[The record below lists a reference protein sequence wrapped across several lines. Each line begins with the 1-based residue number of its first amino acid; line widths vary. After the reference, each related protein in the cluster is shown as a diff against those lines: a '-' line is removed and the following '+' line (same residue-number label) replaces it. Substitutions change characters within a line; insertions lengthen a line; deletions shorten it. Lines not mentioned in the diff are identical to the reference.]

1 VLWRASPHNPKM
13 AEPHPYSF
21 VVEARVQEPGKFGW
35 AILEGHDRTRVSL
48 SSFDSYEEA
57 ERAALQE
64 MDRLAAVW
72 DKEHP

>member
-1 VLWRASPHNPKM
+1 M
-13 AEPHPYSF
+13 AEAHPYSF

-35 AILEGHDRTRVSL
+35 AILEGHVRTRVSL

-64 MDRLAAVW
+64 MGRLVAVW
-72 DKEHP
+72 NTERP